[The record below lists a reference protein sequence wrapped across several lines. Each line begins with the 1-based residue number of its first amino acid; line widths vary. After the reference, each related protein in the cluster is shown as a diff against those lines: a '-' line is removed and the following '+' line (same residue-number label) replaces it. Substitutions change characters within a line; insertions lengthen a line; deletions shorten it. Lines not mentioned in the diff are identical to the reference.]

1 MLVMVK
7 KYDVVNT
14 S

>member
-7 KYDVVNT
+7 PDFIH
-14 S
+14 